1 MTFDLNEV
9 LVIGV
14 SSRALFDLEHENS
27 IYQQQDVEAYRRY
40 QYEHENTLLGKGT
53 AFHLVKALLS
63 LNKLSDERLVE
74 VVVMSKNS
82 PDTGLRIL
90 KSIQHYDLDI
100 TRSAFTGGDPL
111 SPFLQA
117 YSVDL
122 LLTRHSDDAQVA
134 IDTQDC
140 AAALIY
146 DPPESYQPDH
156 DKIRIAFDADAVLFS
171 DESEYIYKTEG
182 LERFQQNESDK
193 EDIALPDGPF
203 AKLVRVL
210 SRLNRKL
217 GADRSPLRLS
227 IVTARNGPAHL
238 RVIKTLRAWDVNV
251 DQAFFLGGMSKEPVL
266 SALRPHIFFDDQPA
280 HLIQASK
287 HVPSSQVPYRSDSQI
302 QSLSPITIDSKSS
315 SEQAALGAAPVRE
328 SS

>member
-1 MTFDLNEV
+1 MTFAFDDV
-9 LVIGV
+9 LVVGI
-14 SSRALFDLEHENS
+14 SSRALFNLEHENR
-27 IYQQQDVEAYRRY
+27 IYQQQDVAAYRRY
-40 QYEHENTLLGKGT
+40 QFEQENRILDKGT
-53 AFHLVKALLS
+53 AFHLVEALLS
-63 LNKLSDERLVE
+63 LNTLSDERLVE

-82 PDTGLRIL
+82 PDTGLRVL
-90 KSIQHYDLDI
+90 KSIQHYGLDI
-100 TRSAFTGGDPL
+100 TRSAFTGGESL
-111 SPFLQA
+111 APFLQA

-134 IDTQDC
+134 IDTHDC

-146 DPPESYQPDH
+146 DPPESFQPDH
-156 DKIRIAFDADAVLFS
+156 DTIRIAFDADAVLFS

-182 LERFQQNESDK
+182 LERFQQNESDN
-193 EDIALPDGPF
+193 EDVLLPDGPF

-210 SRLNRKL
+210 SRLNSKL

-238 RVIKTLRAWDVNV
+238 RVIKTLRNWGVNV

-280 HLIQASK
+280 HLLSTSK
-287 HVPSSQVPYRSDSQI
+287 RVPSSQVPYRSDSLI
-302 QSLSPITIDSKSS
+302 QTLADPSLKETEND
-315 SEQAALGAAPVRE
+315 
-328 SS
+328 